1 MQINV
6 SNGERTFKLSKT
18 EIKKLRDAMD
28 IIANIGL
35 VIDTEDC
42 QKAMAKVIGDV
53 GAAGAVLGAHAV
65 TTDTEEEE

>member
-6 SNGERTFKLSKT
+6 SNGKRTFKLTQT

-53 GAAGAVLGAHAV
+53 GAAGAVLGVHTA
-65 TTDTEEEE
+65 TDDGVQE